1 MSRSIFSMGRIV
13 CAVIAFLCFAAPSI
27 SLADEPQTAGS
38 AENWDEI
45 QPAELEKLFGDL
57 NAPDPRNKAGEKL
70 KGHLIAV
77 RVKRDP
83 TATPP
88 FSIQF
93 EQAADS
99 KMPKDE
105 FVLLCEE
112 FRKDCFG
119 QLESTGFVN
128 KRLTQS
134 MEGEWKKDEFKHEFT
149 VQASAVPENPGRDT
163 PETPAAK
170 WNPFLVPAGLSM
182 PADQL
187 LRSTGYASP
196 SDLIGKP
203 FPFTPRTCTELATLC
218 FHLGLYKDGKALC
231 DHILAHFPTDAR
243 LLFIR
248 GCCEL
253 GLSEKPACNMTLAAL
268 REVWGDSLPLKQV
281 ADINGP
287 IAVRFLLAYLS
298 LEQFE

>member
-13 CAVIAFLCFAAPSI
+13 CAVIAFCCFAAPSI

-38 AENWDEI
+38 AENWDGI

-57 NAPDPRNKAGEKL
+57 NAPDPLNEAGVKL
-70 KGHLIAV
+70 KGHLTAV
-77 RVKRDP
+77 SVKRDP
-83 TATPP
+83 AANPP

-99 KMPKDE
+99 TLTKDE
-105 FVLLCEE
+105 FASLCEQ
-112 FRKDCFG
+112 FQKNCFG
-119 QLESTGFVN
+119 QLEKSGFVN

-134 MEGEWKKDEFKHEFT
+134 MQGDWEKGEFKREFT
-149 VQASAVPENPGRDT
+149 IKSSSGPKTSDD
-163 PETPAAK
+163 AAK
-170 WNPFLVPAGLSM
+170 WNPFRVPAGLSM
-182 PADQL
+182 PADEL
-187 LRSTGYASP
+187 LRRTGYASP
-196 SDLIGKP
+196 PDLIGKP

-218 FHLGLYKDGKALC
+218 FNLGLFQDGKALC

-253 GLSEKPACNMTLAAL
+253 GLNEKQACNKTLLAL
-268 REVWGDSLPLKQV
+268 REVWGEGLPLQQV

>member
-1 MSRSIFSMGRIV
+1 MSCSLFSTGRII
-13 CAVIAFLCFAAPSI
+13 AGVIAFSCLVLPGI
-27 SLADEPQTAGS
+27 GLADESQTSGR
-38 AENWDEI
+38 AENWDGI

-57 NAPDPRNKAGEKL
+57 SAPDPLNEAGLKL
-70 KGHLIAV
+70 KGHLTAV
-77 RVKRDP
+77 SVKRDP
-83 TATPP
+83 SANPP

-99 KMPKDE
+99 SISKEE
-105 FVLLCEE
+105 FGRLCEE
-112 FRKDCFG
+112 FQKSCFG
-119 QLESTGFVN
+119 QLEKTGFVN

-134 MEGEWKKDEFKHEFT
+134 MQDDWEKGDFKRETT
-149 VQASAVPENPGRDT
+149 VKSSGPGGSQID
-163 PETPAAK
+163 PSK
-170 WNPFLVPAGLSM
+170 WNPFQVPANLSVS
-182 PADQL
+182 ADKL
-187 LRSTGYASP
+187 LRLTGYASP
-196 SDLIGKP
+196 PDLIGKP

-218 FHLGLYKDGKALC
+218 FGQGLYQDGKALC
-231 DHILAHFPTDAR
+231 DHILAYFPTDAR

-253 GLSEKPACNMTLAAL
+253 GLSDKQACNKTLREL
-268 REVWGDSLPLKQV
+268 REVWGDALPLQQV